1 MKKILFLFLA
11 ACFFFSCE
19 KETIVI
25 PQQHA
30 GRTVLAFFWA
40 DNSLNS
46 SLRNNI
52 QTMMQGLQ
60 AMKDSAALLVY
71 WDGEASDISW
81 PEPCIVEYVTN
92 GQGGINSLSK
102 GTIDAMMADKN
113 TSIYD
118 LIGIGNIRKKYPP
131 QTSTEKT
138 VMQTVIGDMMSA
150 YPSESY
156 GIIFGS
162 HGSYNPQIQISAES
176 ETKRSIFRE
185 KDKTKRSKKE
195 SAQHSKSRNKSFVM
209 TSVSAL

>member
-92 GQGGINSLSK
+92 GQGGIQQ
-102 GTIDAMMADKN
+102 
-113 TSIYD
+113 
-118 LIGIGNIRKKYPP
+118 P
-131 QTSTEKT
+131 
-138 VMQTVIGDMMSA
+138 V
-150 YPSESY
+150 
-156 GIIFGS
+156 
-162 HGSYNPQIQISAES
+162 
-176 ETKRSIFRE
+176 
-185 KDKTKRSKKE
+185 
-195 SAQHSKSRNKSFVM
+195 
-209 TSVSAL
+209 

>member
-71 WDGEASDISW
+71 WDGEASDIKLAGALYRRICNQWS
-81 PEPCIVEYVTN
+81 
-92 GQGGINSLSK
+92 GG
-102 GTIDAMMADKN
+102 
-113 TSIYD
+113 YQQ
-118 LIGIGNIRKKYPP
+118 P
-131 QTSTEKT
+131 
-138 VMQTVIGDMMSA
+138 V
-150 YPSESY
+150 
-156 GIIFGS
+156 
-162 HGSYNPQIQISAES
+162 
-176 ETKRSIFRE
+176 
-185 KDKTKRSKKE
+185 
-195 SAQHSKSRNKSFVM
+195 
-209 TSVSAL
+209 

>member
-71 WDGEASDISW
+71 WDGEASDVSW

-92 GQGGINSLSK
+92 GQGGINSMSK
-102 GTIDAMMADKN
+102 EAANSHNRGQDIVAQ
-113 TSIYD
+113 SCQ
-118 LIGIGNIRKKYPP
+118 GIGHIR
-131 QTSTEKT
+131 TN
-138 VMQTVIGDMMSA
+138 
-150 YPSESY
+150 
-156 GIIFGS
+156 
-162 HGSYNPQIQISAES
+162 NPTHHISV
-176 ETKRSIFRE
+176 
-185 KDKTKRSKKE
+185 D
-195 SAQHSKSRNKSFVM
+195 N
-209 TSVSAL
+209 

>member
-60 AMKDSAALLVY
+60 AMKDSAALLVTY
-71 WDGEASDISW
+71 STIQGSGQLISEASPSQ
-81 PEPCIVEYVTN
+81 YTN
-92 GQGGINSLSK
+92 K
-102 GTIDAMMADKN
+102 A
-113 TSIYD
+113 
-118 LIGIGNIRKKYPP
+118 
-131 QTSTEKT
+131 
-138 VMQTVIGDMMSA
+138 
-150 YPSESY
+150 
-156 GIIFGS
+156 
-162 HGSYNPQIQISAES
+162 AES
-176 ETKRSIFRE
+176 FI
-185 KDKTKRSKKE
+185 
-195 SAQHSKSRNKSFVM
+195 A
-209 TSVSAL
+209 

>member
-1 MKKILFLFLA
+1 M
-11 ACFFFSCE
+11 
-19 KETIVI
+19 I

-92 GQGGINSLSK
+92 GQGGINSMSK
-102 GTIDAMMADKN
+102 EAVNAMIADQDM
-113 TSIYD
+113 SVHD
-118 LIGIGNIRKKYPP
+118 LISMAISEKNIPLRHRRRK
-131 QTSTEKT
+131 
-138 VMQTVIGDMMSA
+138 
-150 YPSESY
+150 PSCR
-156 GIIFGS
+156 
-162 HGSYNPQIQISAES
+162 Q
-176 ETKRSIFRE
+176 
-185 KDKTKRSKKE
+185 
-195 SAQHSKSRNKSFVM
+195 
-209 TSVSAL
+209 

>member
-131 QTSTEKT
+131 Q
-138 VMQTVIGDMMSA
+138 IGKLWNNLWISR
-150 YPSESY
+150 
-156 GIIFGS
+156 FGMVA
-162 HGSYNPQIQISAES
+162 HYYRHPFYRTRWRAVFQ
-176 ETKRSIFRE
+176 
-185 KDKTKRSKKE
+185 
-195 SAQHSKSRNKSFVM
+195 
-209 TSVSAL
+209 

>member
-92 GQGGINSLSK
+92 GQGGIN
-102 GTIDAMMADKN
+102 G
-113 TSIYD
+113 
-118 LIGIGNIRKKYPP
+118 
-131 QTSTEKT
+131 
-138 VMQTVIGDMMSA
+138 
-150 YPSESY
+150 
-156 GIIFGS
+156 
-162 HGSYNPQIQISAES
+162 SAEIS
-176 ETKRSIFRE
+176 GW
-185 KDKTKRSKKE
+185 
-195 SAQHSKSRNKSFVM
+195 
-209 TSVSAL
+209 

>member
-71 WDGEASDISW
+71 WDGEASDVSW

-92 GQGGINSLSK
+92 GQGGINSMSK
-102 GTIDAMMADKN
+102 EAVNAMIADQDM
-113 TSIYD
+113 SVHD
-118 LIGIGNIRKKYPP
+118 LISIGNIRKNIPLRHRRRK
-131 QTSTEKT
+131 
-138 VMQTVIGDMMSA
+138 
-150 YPSESY
+150 PSCR
-156 GIIFGS
+156 
-162 HGSYNPQIQISAES
+162 Q
-176 ETKRSIFRE
+176 
-185 KDKTKRSKKE
+185 
-195 SAQHSKSRNKSFVM
+195 
-209 TSVSAL
+209 

>member
-81 PEPCIVEYVTN
+81 PE
-92 GQGGINSLSK
+92 
-102 GTIDAMMADKN
+102 
-113 TSIYD
+113 
-118 LIGIGNIRKKYPP
+118 
-131 QTSTEKT
+131 
-138 VMQTVIGDMMSA
+138 
-150 YPSESY
+150 
-156 GIIFGS
+156 
-162 HGSYNPQIQISAES
+162 YNPQIQISAES

>member
-46 SLRNNI
+46 SLRDNI

-81 PEPCIVEYVTN
+81 PEALYRRICN
-92 GQGGINSLSK
+92 QWSGG
-102 GTIDAMMADKN
+102 DQQ
-113 TSIYD
+113 
-118 LIGIGNIRKKYPP
+118 P
-131 QTSTEKT
+131 
-138 VMQTVIGDMMSA
+138 V
-150 YPSESY
+150 
-156 GIIFGS
+156 
-162 HGSYNPQIQISAES
+162 
-176 ETKRSIFRE
+176 
-185 KDKTKRSKKE
+185 
-195 SAQHSKSRNKSFVM
+195 
-209 TSVSAL
+209 

>member
-60 AMKDSAALLVY
+60 AMKDRLLY
-71 WDGEASDISW
+71 WYIGMVRLRIS
-81 PEPCIVEYVTN
+81 V
-92 GQGGINSLSK
+92 GRSL
-102 GTIDAMMADKN
+102 
-113 TSIYD
+113 
-118 LIGIGNIRKKYPP
+118 
-131 QTSTEKT
+131 
-138 VMQTVIGDMMSA
+138 
-150 YPSESY
+150 
-156 GIIFGS
+156 
-162 HGSYNPQIQISAES
+162 
-176 ETKRSIFRE
+176 
-185 KDKTKRSKKE
+185 
-195 SAQHSKSRNKSFVM
+195 
-209 TSVSAL
+209 VS

>member
-1 MKKILFLFLA
+1 M
-11 ACFFFSCE
+11 
-19 KETIVI
+19 I

-92 GQGGINSLSK
+92 GQGRINSMSK
-102 GTIDAMMADKN
+102 EAVNAMIADQDM
-113 TSIYD
+113 SVHD
-118 LIGIGNIRKKYPP
+118 LISIGLSLIH
-131 QTSTEKT
+131 
-138 VMQTVIGDMMSA
+138 I
-150 YPSESY
+150 
-156 GIIFGS
+156 
-162 HGSYNPQIQISAES
+162 
-176 ETKRSIFRE
+176 
-185 KDKTKRSKKE
+185 
-195 SAQHSKSRNKSFVM
+195 
-209 TSVSAL
+209 